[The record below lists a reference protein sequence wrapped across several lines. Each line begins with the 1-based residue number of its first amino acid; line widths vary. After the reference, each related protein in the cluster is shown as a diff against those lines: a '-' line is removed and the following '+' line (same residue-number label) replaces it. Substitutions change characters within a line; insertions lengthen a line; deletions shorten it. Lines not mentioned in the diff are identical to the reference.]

1 MEEEVG
7 SIHKHENIQNN
18 AIKCNPFLW
27 YYIFIGA
34 TISSFEN
41 IKRSIISQF
50 YYLFIIYAYKYNK

>member
-7 SIHKHENIQNN
+7 SIHKHENLQND

-27 YYIFIGA
+27 YFIGA